1 MLWAPRTHH
10 AVLLYRMLGTRQNSS
25 AAAPRR
31 SPESCGTRNVPRN
44 RAGKE
49 QMLWAPRTHHA
60 VLLYGMLGT
69 RQNSSAAA
77 PRRCSREWRDAENS
91 AEPRGEAS
99 RRPWR
104 PHDVC
109 ACRRA
114 GGMTMR
120 ILPCGAD
127 ATPRA
132 VSGAAAPL
140 CRGAAAE
147 AWVRRFGALRAFLS
161 LPASSPRR
169 FAPAFIATRC
179 SNGR

>member
-114 GGMTMR
+114 GGRTMR
-120 ILPCGAD
+120 NLPCGWE
-127 ATPRA
+127 
-132 VSGAAAPL
+132 GANED
-140 CRGAAAE
+140 RGGKLTAM
-147 AWVRRFGALRAFLS
+147 GYL
-161 LPASSPRR
+161 
-169 FAPAFIATRC
+169 
-179 SNGR
+179 NN